1 MSTTSAG
8 SRPNPKE
15 FLSGYADE
23 VERAIEELQ
32 YERSAAP
39 GESALH
45 GKVSQTVKERAP
57 YELSALT

>member
-23 VERAIEELQ
+23 VERAIQELQ
-32 YERSAAP
+32 TERSVAP
-39 GESALH
+39 GESALY
-45 GKVSQTVKERAP
+45 GKVGQTIKERAP

>member
-15 FLSGYADE
+15 FLSDYADE
-23 VERAIEELQ
+23 VERVIQDLQ
-32 YERSAAP
+32 TERSAAP

-45 GKVSQTVKERAP
+45 GKVGQTIKERAP
-57 YELSALT
+57 YELSAFT